1 MKNKIYSKRIAD
13 AIKSFLTQGDGNF
26 YFNDQRGLF
35 QFDLGLGG
43 QIKKVTY
50 IVDVRA
56 NEYLVYAISPLGV
69 DQNDEKRMTEMANF
83 ICRVNSGVVN
93 GNFDLDMR
101 DGEIRY
107 KCFVDCEGI
116 TPSAEMVRS
125 SLQCPAAMFD
135 WYGPG
140 IIDILVGGATAEEAL
155 EKCWKPSAEEIRSVM
170 GEEDGGEDGTKDG
183 ELELQLD
190 PFGAKGGVAG

>member
-13 AIKSFLTQGDGNF
+13 AIKSFLTRDDWNF

-35 QFDLGLGG
+35 QFDMGLRG
-43 QIKKVTY
+43 QIKKVSY

-56 NEYLVYAISPLGV
+56 EEYIVYAISPLGV
-69 DQNDEKRMTEMANF
+69 DQDNEEMMAEMANF
-83 ICRVNSGVVN
+83 LCRVNYGVVN
-93 GNFDLDMR
+93 GNFELDMR

-116 TPSAEMVRS
+116 TPSAEMVRN

-135 WYGPG
+135 WYGAG
-140 IIDILVGGATAEEAL
+140 IFDILIGCATAQEAL
-155 EKCWKPSAEEIRSVM
+155 EKCWKPSAEEICSVM